1 MSHSFVI
8 ILFNEVF
15 LNPTFGVKT
24 KLYEFKTIQ
33 IRLTIALEC
42 QLLDWPCTVTLMS
55 IKVVSLL
62 SVLLDMILYR

>member
-15 LNPTFGVKT
+15 LNPTLGVKT

-42 QLLDWPCTVTLMS
+42 QLLDWPCTVTLMPAAG
-55 IKVVSLL
+55 INL
-62 SVLLDMILYR
+62 R